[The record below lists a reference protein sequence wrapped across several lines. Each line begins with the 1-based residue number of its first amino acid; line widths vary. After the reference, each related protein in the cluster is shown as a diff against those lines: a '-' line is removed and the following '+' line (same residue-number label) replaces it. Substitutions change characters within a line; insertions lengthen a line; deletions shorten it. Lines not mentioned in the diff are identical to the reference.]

1 MKAILLAGGQGTRL
15 KAVTGDLPKP
25 LVPLLGRPLAEHI
38 LRLLRKH
45 GVTQVCAAVRYRP
58 EDVMKTLGDGNRLGM
73 RITYRIEERELGTAG
88 AVKNCGDFI
97 GDEDV
102 LVISGDAACDLDLSE
117 LVRRHREKGA
127 AVTLALHRDASPLR
141 FGLAVTDGDGAV
153 RAFVEKPSW
162 NRVVTDL
169 VNTGIYIL
177 SPRAM
182 EAIPEGQ
189 AFDFGKDL
197 FPLLLKRGELLL
209 GVPLEGYWCDV
220 GTPLSYYRCCVDALE
235 GRLQLEAG
243 EAFQVKAE
251 AEKRE
256 APEPGYVLPYADS
269 PLDDERVGET
279 FYLSILD
286 RADRYVHIMTPYLIL
301 DDEMITALSNAA
313 KRGVDVQIILP
324 HIPDKRYA
332 FALAKGHYRTLLE
345 AGVRIYEYTPGFVH
359 AKVFVSDDLKAVVG
373 TINLDYRSLYLH
385 FENAVYLHGVPAVA
399 DAEADFA
406 ATRALCQE
414 ITHDDWK
421 TNPLVTRISAMLLKL
436 FAPLM

>member
-45 GVTQVCAAVRYRP
+45 GVTQVCAALRYRP
-58 EDVMKTLGDGNRLGM
+58 EDVMQTLGDGSGLGM
-73 RITYRIEERELGTAG
+73 HISYRVEERELGTAG

-102 LVISGDAACDLDLSE
+102 LVISGDAACDLELSE

-189 AFDFGKDL
+189 TFDFGKDL

-256 APEPGYVLPYADS
+256 APEPGYVLDFPCH
-269 PLDDERVGET
+269 
-279 FYLSILD
+279 D
-286 RADRYVHIMTPYLIL
+286 RAALMGRLSRWMLELPTEYEDGIRLKDAQFELHIRP
-301 DDEMITALSNAA
+301 EARRSALRIAVNAEDAEFA
-313 KRGVDVQIILP
+313 KRL
-324 HIPDKRYA
+324 A
-332 FALAKGHYRTLLE
+332 FSARDLAKALE
-345 AGVRIYEYTPGFVH
+345 E
-359 AKVFVSDDLKAVVG
+359 
-373 TINLDYRSLYLH
+373 
-385 FENAVYLHGVPAVA
+385 
-399 DAEADFA
+399 
-406 ATRALCQE
+406 
-414 ITHDDWK
+414 
-421 TNPLVTRISAMLLKL
+421 
-436 FAPLM
+436 

>member
-88 AVKNCGDFI
+88 AVKNCADFI

-102 LVISGDAACDLDLSE
+102 LVISGDAACDLDLTE
-117 LVRRHREKGA
+117 LMRRHREKGA

-256 APEPGYVLPYADS
+256 APEPGYVLDFPCH
-269 PLDDERVGET
+269 
-279 FYLSILD
+279 D
-286 RADRYVHIMTPYLIL
+286 RAALMGRLSQWMLEMDADYSDGICLHKPNFELQIAAL
-301 DDEMITALSNAA
+301 DTRSALRITVNAEDTEFARRLAVSA
-313 KRGVDVQIILP
+313 KEL
-324 HIPDKRYA
+324 
-332 FALAKGHYRTLLE
+332 
-345 AGVRIYEYTPGFVH
+345 
-359 AKVFVSDDLKAVVG
+359 
-373 TINLDYRSLYLH
+373 
-385 FENAVYLHGVPAVA
+385 
-399 DAEADFA
+399 AEA
-406 ATRALCQE
+406 LE
-414 ITHDDWK
+414 K
-421 TNPLVTRISAMLLKL
+421 
-436 FAPLM
+436 